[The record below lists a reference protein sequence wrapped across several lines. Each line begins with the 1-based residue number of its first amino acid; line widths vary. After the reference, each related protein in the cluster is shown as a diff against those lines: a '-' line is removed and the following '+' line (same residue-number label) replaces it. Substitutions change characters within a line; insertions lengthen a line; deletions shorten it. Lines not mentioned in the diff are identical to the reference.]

1 MMLNMMGCRVRVVTH
16 LSSDGYRTVEV
27 SACNYYYEASKLSL
41 TQTQKVFC
49 EVTSNL
55 FLFLEMFL
63 NSDYKPSAY
72 FKAYNLTH
80 PK

>member
-1 MMLNMMGCRVRVVTH
+1 MMLDRMVGRVCVVTH

-49 EVTSNL
+49 EATSYL

-63 NSDYKPSAY
+63 NSDNKPSAY
-72 FKAYNLTH
+72 FMLTI
-80 PK
+80 